1 VSVKPSRPEHS
12 YGAHTEVNPF
22 VKVALATLAAVA
34 RILILEPQP
43 EIRELV
49 ERVAERLGLEVLTD
63 EPLDGE
69 TVDLVVLEPEG
80 GDRLE
85 LATRLRSKEP
95 KLPLIFASIAP
106 PTAATRALDPHVH
119 LLKPFTLKDLSD
131 ALSSAVPA
139 S

>member
-1 VSVKPSRPEHS
+1 
-12 YGAHTEVNPF
+12 
-22 VKVALATLAAVA
+22 LAAVA

-49 ERVAERLGLEVLTD
+49 ERVAERLGLEVLTE

-80 GDRLE
+80 GDGLE
-85 LATRLRSKEP
+85 RATRLRSKEP
-95 KLPLIFASIAP
+95 NLPLIFASIAP
-106 PTAATRALDPHVH
+106 PSAATRALAPHVH

-131 ALSSAVPA
+131 ALSSALPA
-139 S
+139 T